1 MTTGITRLA
10 WGVLD
15 CLLRPVSP
23 LPLSAYRCLFGLLS
37 LANGILLAPDVA
49 AFFGAEGVLPDD
61 PVVRG
66 PGFWRFDPLT
76 WAGSTPAAVWTL
88 FSVAMAAAT
97 LTTVGLFTRGATL
110 VLFLATVTF
119 HHRNPYILSSGDT
132 MLRLM
137 AFFLALAPAGAAL
150 SLDRLWRLRRGS
162 EPPGEPA
169 AISSV
174 AFRVMQLQIC
184 LAYLVTGIW
193 KAGGQTWRD
202 GIAAALV
209 LQLGQFARFPL
220 PGWVETTWFSRI
232 ATWGTLGVELFA
244 PVLLWLPA
252 TRRAAIVALAALHLG
267 LAYALNIQLFQPVM
281 LAGLVLFLQPDELRA
296 VIRLAARL
304 TTPAVPPR
312 PR

>member
-10 WGVLD
+10 WGVPD
-15 CLLRPVSP
+15 RLLRPVSP

-49 AFFGAEGVLPDD
+49 AFFGAGGVLPDE

-88 FSVAMAAAT
+88 FGAAMTAAM

-110 VLFLATVTF
+110 VLFLSTVAF

-169 AISSV
+169 AISPV

-202 GIAAALV
+202 GTAAALV
-209 LQLGQFARFPL
+209 LQLGQFARCPL

-232 ATWGTLGVELFA
+232 ATWGTLGVELLA
-244 PVLLWLPA
+244 PVLLWFPA
-252 TRRAAIVALAALHLG
+252 TRRAALVALAALHLG

-281 LAGLVLFLQPDELRA
+281 VAGLVLFLQPDELRA